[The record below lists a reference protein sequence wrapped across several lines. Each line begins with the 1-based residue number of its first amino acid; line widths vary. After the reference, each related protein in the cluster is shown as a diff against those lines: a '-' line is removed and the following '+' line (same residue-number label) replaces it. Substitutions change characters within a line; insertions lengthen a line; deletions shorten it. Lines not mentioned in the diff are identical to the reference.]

1 MAPKQKTTQMKK
13 AELVFCQHILQEFN
27 RPKHKRYVPFFK
39 EPVDAARV
47 PSYHTIIKKPIDL
60 ATITTKLENQQ
71 YDSAATFKADFD
83 LMFNNSDHF
92 NAGSPPSR
100 ELQAGETFREAFD
113 EEWMK
118 QGPWLRKYHPSLVE
132 DRVDDE
138 EDTSDEPPVKKL
150 RQSSRLTGSD
160 SSPAGQSSHTSTG
173 LFNKRSASNLSTPM
187 STMSKK
193 STTKTGGSKATPSK
207 PDSSEQIVEAT
218 SSPRVAPQPSTNPR
232 ATLQSTLRTMVVTEA
247 RAMLEDPSVRHP
259 NEQNTL
265 ANTMWQAMQNDL
277 NLTEED
283 GKASM
288 EAWYDEAVKELAKL
302 PFAEISDS
310 IRAETKKALL
320 VVMDRHYKYLSDKLA
335 AQLAALKARIEG

>member
-1 MAPKQKTTQMKK
+1 MAPEQKATQMKE
-13 AELVFCQHILQEFN
+13 AELLFCQHILQEFI

-118 QGPWLRKYHPSLVE
+118 QGPWLRKHHPSLVE

-207 PDSSEQIVEAT
+207 LDSSEQIVEAT

-232 ATLQSTLRTMVVTEA
+232 TTLQNTLRTMVVTEA
-247 RAMLEDPSVRHP
+247 RAMLEDPS
-259 NEQNTL
+259 
-265 ANTMWQAMQNDL
+265 AMQNDL

-320 VVMDRHYKYLSDKLA
+320 VVMDRHHKYLSDKLA
-335 AQLAALKARIEG
+335 AQLAALKARIGG

>member
-1 MAPKQKTTQMKK
+1 MALKQKATQMKET
-13 AELVFCQHILQEFN
+13 ELLFCQHILREFI
-27 RPKHKRYVPFFK
+27 RPKHKRYVYLFE

-71 YDSAATFKADFD
+71 YDSATTFKADFD

-118 QGPWLRKYHPSLVE
+118 QGPWLRKHHPSLVE

-138 EDTSDEPPVKKL
+138 EDPFAEPPAKRL
-150 RQSSRLTGSD
+150 R
-160 SSPAGQSSHTSTG
+160 HSTG

-193 STTKTGGSKATPSK
+193 STTKIRGSKATPSK
-207 PDSSEQIVEAT
+207 PESSERIIEAA
-218 SSPRVAPQPSTNPR
+218 SFPRIALQPGTNLR
-232 ATLQSTLRTMVVTEA
+232 ATLQDTLRTMVVTEA
-247 RAMLEDPSVRHP
+247 RAMLEDPIVRHP

-265 ANTMWQAMQNDL
+265 TNTMWQAMQNHL
-277 NLTEED
+277 KSIEEN

-320 VVMDRHYKYLSDKLA
+320 VVMDRHYKYLSDRLA
-335 AQLAALKARIEG
+335 AQLAALKSRIKG